1 MQISH
6 QTPDFARSADS
17 YSFGVYRRAIA
28 NPNVCASGCLA
39 PLRLKEWH
47 YVSVSTPRHFFAC
60 AIVRLGYAAKM
71 FAYLVDREHPD
82 RTVEASTL
90 HPLSLGVRFASSSI
104 AGRTVWHKGNRSL
117 QIEYVQNPTPGWNLD
132 VNLELGSVVLQGQLH
147 IEDAEALALLY
158 KLPTGN
164 PAYTHKAAGL
174 FLRGKLTANGQPIEL
189 TDAMA
194 GIDWTRSVALRQ
206 TRWLWSAL
214 QGVTPQRQRVG
225 LNLSA
230 LVYDDENGNSQ
241 ENALWVDG
249 KVYPLGGVQFVL
261 PKDPRKQPWRI
272 HSRSGG
278 TKEVDLLFTPLGTRE
293 EHVHLGLIKSD
304 FIQPY
309 GTYQGTV
316 CPTDSGIPSLSV
328 GGLFG
333 VVETHESV
341 W

>member
-1 MQISH
+1 
-6 QTPDFARSADS
+6 
-17 YSFGVYRRAIA
+17 
-28 NPNVCASGCLA
+28 
-39 PLRLKEWH
+39 
-47 YVSVSTPRHFFAC
+47 
-60 AIVRLGYAAKM
+60 M
-71 FAYLVDREHPD
+71 FAYLVDPEHPD
-82 RTVEASTL
+82 HRRNKAL

-104 AGRTVWHKGNRSL
+104 AGRTVWHKIDRFRSVCSESDTWL
-117 QIEYVQNPTPGWNLD
+117 EPGC
-132 VNLELGSVVLQGQLH
+132 EPGTRARCAAGTASH
-147 IEDAEALALLY
+147 RRCRALALLY

-164 PAYTHKAAGL
+164 PAYPTKLPVYFA
-174 FLRGKLTANGQPIEL
+174 GKLTANGQPIDL

-194 GIDWTRSVALRQ
+194 GIDWTRSVRLAKPAGCGCTAR
-206 TRWLWSAL
+206 
-214 QGVTPQRQRVG
+214 VTPQRQRVG

-230 LVYDDENGNSQ
+230 LVYDDANGNSQ

-293 EHVHLGLIKSD
+293 RTRTLGTYQKRLY
-304 FIQPY
+304 QPY

-316 CPTDSGIPSLSV
+316 CPTGSGNSLPV
-328 GGLFG
+328 CGWTFG